1 MTQACGGPGDRPMVT
16 VTVCVGSSCHLK
28 GAREVIMRFNG
39 LLEELGLA
47 DKVTLK
53 GSFCMERCGEG
64 VNWQIDEEPLTS
76 ASVEEAI
83 ATFRE
88 RVVAAVTQRPAA
100 EPGGTP

>member
-1 MTQACGGPGDRPMVT
+1 MVT

-28 GAREVIMRFNG
+28 GAREVIVRFNG

-47 DKVTLK
+47 DKVALK

-64 VNWQIDEEPLTS
+64 VNWQIDDEPLTS
-76 ASVEEAI
+76 GSVDEAI

-88 RVVAAVTQRPAA
+88 RVPAAVAKGPAA